1 MKPLDMQDRGKG
13 KAETRW
19 AGWQLYEEEIPSL
32 ATWED
37 QSSFSTTVLPP
48 LLPKWRDW
56 RREES
61 GIAHFF
67 QPLLPVLLSKQWLPG
82 FQPPGRRYGGSFTVK
97 LTGPREKICT
107 FYYLGVPMNRART
120 LSQSFL
126 CETLQKPSSAY
137 TWGFH
142 QLLNA
147 SFLNRTRQPRIK
159 VIWGSLNYEKQRPK
173 QTNRKNELQGNRD
186 NVEIGIR
193 KQFSL

>member
-1 MKPLDMQDRGKG
+1 MRRSAPHSVPLSSPHPCCQSGETERGGVWHSPLFPTPSASCSAVQTLAARLSASRQEIWRVLHWEAEWPKG
-13 KAETRW
+13 NDLHILLF
-19 AGWQLYEEEIPSL
+19 GSPHHHSQNLIP
-32 ATWED
+32 
-37 QSSFSTTVLPP
+37 
-48 LLPKWRDW
+48 
-56 RREES
+56 
-61 GIAHFF
+61 
-67 QPLLPVLLSKQWLPG
+67 
-82 FQPPGRRYGGSFTVK
+82 
-97 LTGPREKICT
+97 
-107 FYYLGVPMNRART
+107 
-120 LSQSFL
+120 SFL
-126 CETLQKPSSAY
+126 CETLQKPSSAS